1 MANQGIIRPIDHQ
14 LGLLQRAVDVLL
26 IFLTLFATVFIYLPS
41 NSWNG
46 QYTIVVFT
54 GVAIYYIAAEHN
66 GLYQS
71 YRFERLAGELKPLF
85 IAWLTAITGLLLLGY
100 ALKVTHELSRVV
112 LGCWG
117 IAAPVA
123 LIASRALFQ
132 RALSYLRGKGYN
144 SRSAVIVGVNDSA
157 KHLACNIL
165 SHPKLGLT
173 LKGFVSNIHSG
184 DVLTRQNETFRV
196 IGDSD
201 ALLAMAQAGDVDV
214 VYIATNVSDQASI
227 EGTIEALGD
236 STVSMYLVPNFY
248 TAEIMKGN
256 WVTVGDTP
264 TVNIIDNPTLGIDS
278 WVKRAEDIVISFVSL
293 LLLAIPMAIIG
304 LAVKLSSPGPAI
316 FKQNRYGMNGRPIS
330 VWKFRS
336 MTVAERE
343 DEFLQA
349 KRNDIRVT
357 KLGRLLRKT
366 SLDELPQLI
375 NVLVGDMSIVG
386 PRPHAVAHNE
396 EFRGKVKGYMLR
408 HKVKP
413 GITGLAQINGYRG
426 ETDTDEKMVAR
437 IRYDVQYINNWSLW
451 HDLVIVVKTP
461 WVLFAFSDRTY

>member
-26 IFLTLFATVFIYLPS
+26 IFLTLFATVFIYLS
-41 NSWNG
+41 SSSWNG
-46 QYTIVVFT
+46 QYTITVLT

-71 YRFERLAGELKPLF
+71 YRFEGLAGELKLLF

-112 LGCWG
+112 LGCWS
-117 IAAPVA
+117 IASPVA

-132 RALSYLRGKGYN
+132 GALRYLRGKGYN
-144 SRSAVIVGVNDSA
+144 SRSAVIVGVNDNA

-165 SHPKLGLT
+165 SHPNLGLT

-184 DVLTRQNETFRV
+184 DVLTRQNETLRV

-248 TAEIMKGN
+248 TAEIMQGN

-264 TVNIIDNPTLGIDS
+264 TVKIIDTPTLGIDS

-336 MTVAERE
+336 MTVAEGE

-357 KLGRLLRKT
+357 KLGCLLRKT

-413 GITGLAQINGYRG
+413 GMTGLAQINGYRG

-461 WVLFAFSDRTY
+461 WVLFAFSDTTY